1 MNQNSRLTPHLA
13 LPSEAALSH
22 LSELNGLRLSPHF
35 KLGELC
41 KTKHVTA
48 DGNIPSRAVIENLI
62 RVCGWLEE
70 LRVVAGVRPRS
81 KVFAGVRPQSKVG
94 CAVDAGSAGSA
105 VDAGSAVVAG
115 SAVDAGVRP
124 QSKVAGDCT
133 LAPDPRPAGST
144 LAPDPGAAPELGA
157 AGAAPELGGAPYSRN
172 ENTGEEAIVINS
184 GYRSPEVNRL
194 AGGVPSSNHV
204 TGCAV
209 DIRCAGKEQMIRYA
223 AILLDI
229 ADETKR
235 DFDELLLEQHGS
247 VCWLHFAVRPK
258 DNRRK
263 IAFLKV

>member
-1 MNQNSRLTPHLA
+1 MNQNSRLTPH
-13 LPSEAALSH
+13 
-22 LSELNGLRLSPHF
+22 F
-35 KLGELC
+35 TLGELC
-41 KTKHVTA
+41 KTKYVTA

-94 CAVDAGSAGSA
+94 CAVDAG
-105 VDAGSAVVAG
+105 V

-133 LAPDPRPAGST
+133 LAPDPW
-144 LAPDPGAAPELGA
+144 AAPEG
-157 AGAAPELGGAPYSRN
+157 
-172 ENTGEEAIVINS
+172 IVINS

-229 ADETKR
+229 ADDTKR